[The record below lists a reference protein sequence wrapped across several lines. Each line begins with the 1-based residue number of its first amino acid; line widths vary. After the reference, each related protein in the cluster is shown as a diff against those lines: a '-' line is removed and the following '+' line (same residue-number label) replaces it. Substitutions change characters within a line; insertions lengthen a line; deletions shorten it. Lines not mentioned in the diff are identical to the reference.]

1 MSRILL
7 VAAIVAAIVFSVFP
21 DIDLWMSGQF
31 YRPEGGFYLKDA
43 WWAVAIYESIPIIAI
58 TVGVGSLLF
67 LINNVVRR
75 RQVGPLSNRFLLF
88 MLAALA
94 VGPGL
99 VVNAGF
105 KDNWG
110 RARPRDVTEF
120 SGDKHFTPALQPT
133 DQCERN
139 CSFVAGHPSVIFWL
153 AALGFA
159 VAGRRRRNRIFVA
172 AAALGLVAGFG
183 RIVQGG
189 HFLSDVVF
197 SGLAVFAVVWVLATR
212 VFKLDDKREAQASS
226 AAGKVTPEP
235 GSGIMTGGQRPVK
248 DASLALWSDP
258 W

>member
-1 MSRILL
+1 MSRALL
-7 VAAIVAAIVFSVFP
+7 VIAIVAAVVFTLFP
-21 DIDLWMSGQF
+21 GIDLWMSGLF
-31 YRPEGGFYLKDA
+31 YRPDGGFYLKDS
-43 WWAVAIYESIPIIAI
+43 WWAVGIYDSIPIIAI

-67 LINNVVRR
+67 LVANFARK

-120 SGDKHFTPALQPT
+120 SGEKHFTHALQPT

-139 CSFVAGHPSVIFWL
+139 CSFVAGHPSVVFWL

-159 VAGRRRRNRIFVA
+159 VAARRRRNRIFVA

-197 SGLAVFAVVWVLATR
+197 SGIAVFAVVWVLATY
-212 VFKLDDKREAQASS
+212 VFKLDAKRGS
-226 AAGKVTPEP
+226 A
-235 GSGIMTGGQRPVK
+235 
-248 DASLALWSDP
+248 
-258 W
+258 

>member
-1 MSRILL
+1 MIRVLL
-7 VAAIVAAIVFSVFP
+7 IVAIVAAVVFTVFP
-21 DIDLWMSGQF
+21 GIDLWMSGLFFQ
-31 YRPEGGFYLKDA
+31 PDAGFYLKDS
-43 WWAVAIYESIPIIAI
+43 WWAVAIYDSIPIIAI
-58 TVGVGSLLF
+58 AVGVGSLLVLF
-67 LINNVVRR
+67 HNLVRK

-110 RARPRDVTEF
+110 RARPRDVTQFLGEK
-120 SGDKHFTPALQPT
+120 SFTPALQPT

-139 CSFVAGHPSVIFWL
+139 CSFVAGHPSVVFWL

-159 VAGRRRRNRIFVA
+159 AVSRRRRNWIFAVTA
-172 AAALGLVAGFG
+172 TLGLVAGFG

-197 SGLAVFAVVWVLATR
+197 SGLAVFAVVWVLAKY
-212 VFKLDDKREAQASS
+212 VFKLDEKRTS
-226 AAGKVTPEP
+226 T
-235 GSGIMTGGQRPVK
+235 
-248 DASLALWSDP
+248 
-258 W
+258 